1 MTFCE
6 RRMDEPDAMI
16 VDHVARLAGP
26 VLEWLADRH
35 GLNFSV
41 IEDFSYP
48 GIRRAACMGS
58 PRGPARN

>member
-1 MTFCE
+1 
-6 RRMDEPDAMI
+6 MI